1 MQEQSV
7 TAVKCHENQQ
17 KHSSQHA
24 NSQSASQC
32 EKGNEGP
39 QKVAIMRD
47 HKSDNKCNST
57 SMGWSLLKDLHQ
69 MSWRCS
75 KRFLFSYPA
84 LPSESP
90 WEMIKDEAKSK
101 IFEWMLHCRA
111 DSISEKTQRGCCF
124 ELLQKTQ
131 TWQTL
136 TNCSVWAGL
145 PEIWSIQFISHHH
158 RNTDTKQVFCERST
172 LLKLTNLCK

>member
-69 MSWRCS
+69 MS
-75 KRFLFSYPA
+75 
-84 LPSESP
+84 
-90 WEMIKDEAKSK
+90 
-101 IFEWMLHCRA
+101 
-111 DSISEKTQRGCCF
+111 
-124 ELLQKTQ
+124 
-131 TWQTL
+131 
-136 TNCSVWAGL
+136 
-145 PEIWSIQFISHHH
+145 
-158 RNTDTKQVFCERST
+158 
-172 LLKLTNLCK
+172 